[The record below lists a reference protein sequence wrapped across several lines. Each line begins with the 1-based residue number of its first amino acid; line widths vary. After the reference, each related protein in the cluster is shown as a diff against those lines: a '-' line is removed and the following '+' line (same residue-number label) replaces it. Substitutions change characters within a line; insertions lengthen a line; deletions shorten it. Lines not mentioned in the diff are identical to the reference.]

1 MKKCPKPLGYGIRR
15 TPVVL
20 GLSAALCMPAAFSY
34 ANVGGRMDS
43 ESVQSVLQTHTVK
56 GTIVDETGEPLIGV
70 SVIVKGQA
78 TVGTITDFDGNF
90 VLDIPTGKGML
101 EVSYIGYKTQTVT
114 IGKNTQITIKM
125 EPDTQALEE
134 VVVIGYGAVKKRDL
148 TGAVSS
154 VKNEDITLTPAT
166 NPMQAL
172 QGRVAGLD
180 ITQASGQPG
189 EGPKLQLRGTRSF
202 TASGDPMFIIDGMPG
217 DYSTLNPNDIESI
230 EVLKDASSTAV
241 YGAAGANGVIIITTK
256 SGKAGKININLNA
269 YVGFNGWATVPEM
282 RSGDSYINVLRE
294 ANQIAGTYSTDEA
307 LFSSP
312 EAYKA
317 HLNGQYID
325 WADELLQT
333 GVTQN
338 YSLSVSGGTEKTKA
352 YFSLNFSDEQGQF
365 TGDDYKVYSTNMR
378 IDHEI
383 KKWLSVGVNMQGSYV
398 YRNKAYSRFINSLVS
413 VPLGTVYNEDGS
425 INVTPVPGD
434 GNTINLL
441 LNQDKS
447 VYRDNNQNFKLFL
460 NPYIE
465 IRPFKGMTIQSRLNA
480 SLGYDKK
487 NYFQGIGS
495 YQYYASDGPNASGT
509 SASVYA
515 QIDQNRSYNYKWE
528 NIFTYNFN
536 IKKDH
541 EFTVTA
547 VTSWNHNQTD
557 KSWQKQDNIKN
568 NSYLWHNMD
577 GRGIV
582 YSNYTMSKGLG
593 LVGRINYSYLGK
605 YLFSASV
612 RQDGSSRL
620 AKGNK
625 WSTFPAVSLGW
636 RISDEKFMQ
645 GTSNWMNN
653 LKLRLGYG
661 VTGAA
666 SIDPYS
672 SVATV
677 ELDGYYSLG
686 GQKTNSYK
694 FSENVANADL
704 TWERSHNWN
713 IGLDASFFNNRIDL
727 SADYYITNTDGVIWK
742 QNLPVVNGAYNAS
755 KLYYMSKNIAKTQ
768 NHGLELTLN
777 TRNIVNKEFTW
788 TSALTFTLNNEK
800 VKSLIGGT
808 ADHVKNEDYYLSIG
822 YPVNSFY
829 APKIDGM
836 WQLGE
841 ETDAAAFGCAPGD
854 IKINVPGMIKEAD
867 GKFYKV
873 GDDGQPLTDKN
884 GDIIY
889 YTKDNKYTYSDA
901 DSQVLG
907 HNAPKWTM
915 GFQNSFTYKNFD
927 LTIYAY
933 FRWGQM
939 INYEMLGWYDSTG
952 KGNFPTYFN
961 YWTESNPSNDFPAL
975 NANRETKSY
984 IGYGSLNY
992 VDGSFFKI
1000 KNITLGYTF
1009 PERLLKNAGISKC
1022 RLYATI
1028 TNPLTVAK
1036 SHLLKDYDPEMNGA
1050 LKYPLSKQLVFGVNV
1065 SF

>member
-1 MKKCPKPLGYGIRR
+1 MLGKRRIQYFRLLHDAKQSSLRR
-15 TPVVL
+15 TYSL
-20 GLSAALCMPAAFSY
+20 MALCLFCVINAFAQNVKVTGRVTDEAEEAIIGAAIK
-34 ANVGGRMDS
+34 VVDS
-43 ESVQSVLQTHTVK
+43 TI
-56 GTIVDETGEPLIGV
+56 GTISDY
-70 SVIVKGQA
+70 
-78 TVGTITDFDGNF
+78 DGNF
-90 VLDIPTGKGML
+90 VLDTPKGATI
-101 EVSYIGYKTQTVT
+101 EVSYVGYAPKRIQVT
-114 IGKNTQITIKM
+114 ESKAYAIKLK
-125 EPDTQALEE
+125 EDAKLLDE
-134 VVVIGYGAVKKRDL
+134 VIVTGYGAVSKKNL
-148 TGAVSS
+148 TTSIAKVKADEVNKAATSNMSQMLLGRAAGLQATVASAQPGGGINISIRGAGAPIYVVDGMVMPGSALEGDSGGSTTVMPSS
-154 VKNEDITLTPAT
+154 VI
-166 NPMQAL
+166 
-172 QGRVAGLD
+172 RSGL
-180 ITQASGQPG
+180 AC
-189 EGPKLQLRGTRSF
+189 
-202 TASGDPMFIIDGMPG
+202 
-217 DYSTLNPNDIESI
+217 LNPEDIESI

-495 YQYYASDGPNASGT
+495 YQYYALDGPNASGT

-577 GRGIV
+577 GTGIV

-992 VDGSFFKI
+992 VDCSFFK
-1000 KNITLGYTF
+1000 L
-1009 PERLLKNAGISKC
+1009 
-1022 RLYATI
+1022 
-1028 TNPLTVAK
+1028 
-1036 SHLLKDYDPEMNGA
+1036 
-1050 LKYPLSKQLVFGVNV
+1050 
-1065 SF
+1065 

>member
-1 MKKCPKPLGYGIRR
+1 
-15 TPVVL
+15 
-20 GLSAALCMPAAFSY
+20 
-34 ANVGGRMDS
+34 
-43 ESVQSVLQTHTVK
+43 
-56 GTIVDETGEPLIGV
+56 
-70 SVIVKGQA
+70 
-78 TVGTITDFDGNF
+78 
-90 VLDIPTGKGML
+90 
-101 EVSYIGYKTQTVT
+101 
-114 IGKNTQITIKM
+114 
-125 EPDTQALEE
+125 
-134 VVVIGYGAVKKRDL
+134 
-148 TGAVSS
+148 
-154 VKNEDITLTPAT
+154 
-166 NPMQAL
+166 
-172 QGRVAGLD
+172 
-180 ITQASGQPG
+180 
-189 EGPKLQLRGTRSF
+189 
-202 TASGDPMFIIDGMPG
+202 
-217 DYSTLNPNDIESI
+217 
-230 EVLKDASSTAV
+230 
-241 YGAAGANGVIIITTK
+241 
-256 SGKAGKININLNA
+256 
-269 YVGFNGWATVPEM
+269 
-282 RSGDSYINVLRE
+282 
-294 ANQIAGTYSTDEA
+294 
-307 LFSSP
+307 
-312 EAYKA
+312 
-317 HLNGQYID
+317 
-325 WADELLQT
+325 
-333 GVTQN
+333 
-338 YSLSVSGGTEKTKA
+338 
-352 YFSLNFSDEQGQF
+352 
-365 TGDDYKVYSTNMR
+365 
-378 IDHEI
+378 
-383 KKWLSVGVNMQGSYV
+383 
-398 YRNKAYSRFINSLVS
+398 
-413 VPLGTVYNEDGS
+413 
-425 INVTPVPGD
+425 
-434 GNTINLL
+434 
-441 LNQDKS
+441 
-447 VYRDNNQNFKLFL
+447 
-460 NPYIE
+460 
-465 IRPFKGMTIQSRLNA
+465 
-480 SLGYDKK
+480 
-487 NYFQGIGS
+487 
-495 YQYYASDGPNASGT
+495 
-509 SASVYA
+509 
-515 QIDQNRSYNYKWE
+515 
-528 NIFTYNFN
+528 
-536 IKKDH
+536 
-541 EFTVTA
+541 
-547 VTSWNHNQTD
+547 
-557 KSWQKQDNIKN
+557 
-568 NSYLWHNMD
+568 
-577 GRGIV
+577 
-582 YSNYTMSKGLG
+582 
-593 LVGRINYSYLGK
+593 
-605 YLFSASV
+605 
-612 RQDGSSRL
+612 
-620 AKGNK
+620 
-625 WSTFPAVSLGW
+625 
-636 RISDEKFMQ
+636 
-645 GTSNWMNN
+645 
-653 LKLRLGYG
+653 
-661 VTGAA
+661 
-666 SIDPYS
+666 
-672 SVATV
+672 
-677 ELDGYYSLG
+677 
-686 GQKTNSYK
+686 
-694 FSENVANADL
+694 L

>member
-1 MKKCPKPLGYGIRR
+1 
-15 TPVVL
+15 
-20 GLSAALCMPAAFSY
+20 
-34 ANVGGRMDS
+34 
-43 ESVQSVLQTHTVK
+43 
-56 GTIVDETGEPLIGV
+56 
-70 SVIVKGQA
+70 
-78 TVGTITDFDGNF
+78 
-90 VLDIPTGKGML
+90 
-101 EVSYIGYKTQTVT
+101 
-114 IGKNTQITIKM
+114 
-125 EPDTQALEE
+125 
-134 VVVIGYGAVKKRDL
+134 
-148 TGAVSS
+148 
-154 VKNEDITLTPAT
+154 
-166 NPMQAL
+166 
-172 QGRVAGLD
+172 
-180 ITQASGQPG
+180 
-189 EGPKLQLRGTRSF
+189 
-202 TASGDPMFIIDGMPG
+202 
-217 DYSTLNPNDIESI
+217 
-230 EVLKDASSTAV
+230 
-241 YGAAGANGVIIITTK
+241 
-256 SGKAGKININLNA
+256 
-269 YVGFNGWATVPEM
+269 
-282 RSGDSYINVLRE
+282 
-294 ANQIAGTYSTDEA
+294 
-307 LFSSP
+307 
-312 EAYKA
+312 
-317 HLNGQYID
+317 
-325 WADELLQT
+325 
-333 GVTQN
+333 
-338 YSLSVSGGTEKTKA
+338 
-352 YFSLNFSDEQGQF
+352 
-365 TGDDYKVYSTNMR
+365 MR

-577 GRGIV
+577 GTGIV

-1000 KNITLGYTF
+1000 KNITFTF
-1009 PERLLKNAGISKC
+1009 CDPNKLSDIYPVGSKQNYFYGRVNNNYYAPSKYLVDCFDARYDKRWENSFTTAFSLFSMVQAGWRTYDDKN
-1022 RLYATI
+1022 ATI
-1028 TNPLTVAK
+1028 TLTEDLCTKYGIDSKFVGKKIYPYVDVNAINLGSNGGNQYVASVWPKGEYSGDVNKLVKVKNPYVNPYPLAEDEDRFIVYLSKEYLSDAEKAKRGYICVNIDDLFAADGKYKETFIDAQQTNTYTLFPSLNKFNFNFEGGFYGSNLQCKTGDMFIMRMAEVYLIAAEAEERLGNGAKAAEYLNVLRKRACRNEADFEANMKLTTATEDDVLDEYARELCGEFTRWA
-1036 SHLLKDYDPEMNGA
+1036 LLKRHKAFETRLPKYNPRAAVNFSQKNYLRPISYTFLNQIENSAEYGTNG
-1050 LKYPLSKQLVFGVNV
+1050 Y
-1065 SF
+1065 

>member
-1 MKKCPKPLGYGIRR
+1 
-15 TPVVL
+15 
-20 GLSAALCMPAAFSY
+20 
-34 ANVGGRMDS
+34 
-43 ESVQSVLQTHTVK
+43 
-56 GTIVDETGEPLIGV
+56 
-70 SVIVKGQA
+70 
-78 TVGTITDFDGNF
+78 
-90 VLDIPTGKGML
+90 
-101 EVSYIGYKTQTVT
+101 
-114 IGKNTQITIKM
+114 
-125 EPDTQALEE
+125 
-134 VVVIGYGAVKKRDL
+134 
-148 TGAVSS
+148 
-154 VKNEDITLTPAT
+154 
-166 NPMQAL
+166 
-172 QGRVAGLD
+172 
-180 ITQASGQPG
+180 
-189 EGPKLQLRGTRSF
+189 
-202 TASGDPMFIIDGMPG
+202 
-217 DYSTLNPNDIESI
+217 
-230 EVLKDASSTAV
+230 
-241 YGAAGANGVIIITTK
+241 
-256 SGKAGKININLNA
+256 
-269 YVGFNGWATVPEM
+269 
-282 RSGDSYINVLRE
+282 
-294 ANQIAGTYSTDEA
+294 
-307 LFSSP
+307 
-312 EAYKA
+312 
-317 HLNGQYID
+317 
-325 WADELLQT
+325 
-333 GVTQN
+333 
-338 YSLSVSGGTEKTKA
+338 
-352 YFSLNFSDEQGQF
+352 
-365 TGDDYKVYSTNMR
+365 
-378 IDHEI
+378 
-383 KKWLSVGVNMQGSYV
+383 
-398 YRNKAYSRFINSLVS
+398 
-413 VPLGTVYNEDGS
+413 
-425 INVTPVPGD
+425 
-434 GNTINLL
+434 
-441 LNQDKS
+441 
-447 VYRDNNQNFKLFL
+447 
-460 NPYIE
+460 
-465 IRPFKGMTIQSRLNA
+465 
-480 SLGYDKK
+480 
-487 NYFQGIGS
+487 
-495 YQYYASDGPNASGT
+495 
-509 SASVYA
+509 
-515 QIDQNRSYNYKWE
+515 
-528 NIFTYNFN
+528 
-536 IKKDH
+536 
-541 EFTVTA
+541 
-547 VTSWNHNQTD
+547 
-557 KSWQKQDNIKN
+557 
-568 NSYLWHNMD
+568 MD
-577 GRGIV
+577 GTGIV

-927 LTIYAY
+927 LTVDMMSVYGNEVYRNWDSSAYA
-933 FRWGQM
+933 Q
-939 INYEMLGWYDSTG
+939 
-952 KGNFPTYFN
+952 FN
-961 YWTESNPSNDFPAL
+961 YRTGHLNRWHGEGTSNWDPILDPSRSVNLEAS
-975 NANRETKSY
+975 SY
-984 IGYGSLNY
+984 Y
-992 VDGSFFKI
+992 VEDGSFFRI
-1000 KNITLGYTF
+1000 RNIELGYTF
-1009 PERLLKNAGISKC
+1009 DPRLLNRIKLQSLRIYGNVQNPKTWSRNTGYTPEVGGS
-1022 RLYATI
+1022 AT
-1028 TNPLTVAK
+1028 A
-1036 SHLLKDYDPEMNGA
+1036 
-1050 LKYPLSKQLVFGVNV
+1050 FGVDGGGYPMPVVYTLGFNL

>member
-465 IRPFKGMTIQSRLNA
+465 IRPFKGMTI
-480 SLGYDKK
+480 
-487 NYFQGIGS
+487 
-495 YQYYASDGPNASGT
+495 P
-509 SASVYA
+509 
-515 QIDQNRSYNYKWE
+515 
-528 NIFTYNFN
+528 
-536 IKKDH
+536 
-541 EFTVTA
+541 
-547 VTSWNHNQTD
+547 
-557 KSWQKQDNIKN
+557 
-568 NSYLWHNMD
+568 
-577 GRGIV
+577 
-582 YSNYTMSKGLG
+582 
-593 LVGRINYSYLGK
+593 
-605 YLFSASV
+605 
-612 RQDGSSRL
+612 
-620 AKGNK
+620 
-625 WSTFPAVSLGW
+625 
-636 RISDEKFMQ
+636 
-645 GTSNWMNN
+645 
-653 LKLRLGYG
+653 
-661 VTGAA
+661 
-666 SIDPYS
+666 
-672 SVATV
+672 
-677 ELDGYYSLG
+677 
-686 GQKTNSYK
+686 
-694 FSENVANADL
+694 
-704 TWERSHNWN
+704 SH
-713 IGLDASFFNNRIDL
+713 G
-727 SADYYITNTDGVIWK
+727 
-742 QNLPVVNGAYNAS
+742 
-755 KLYYMSKNIAKTQ
+755 
-768 NHGLELTLN
+768 
-777 TRNIVNKEFTW
+777 
-788 TSALTFTLNNEK
+788 
-800 VKSLIGGT
+800 
-808 ADHVKNEDYYLSIG
+808 
-822 YPVNSFY
+822 
-829 APKIDGM
+829 
-836 WQLGE
+836 
-841 ETDAAAFGCAPGD
+841 
-854 IKINVPGMIKEAD
+854 
-867 GKFYKV
+867 
-873 GDDGQPLTDKN
+873 
-884 GDIIY
+884 
-889 YTKDNKYTYSDA
+889 
-901 DSQVLG
+901 
-907 HNAPKWTM
+907 
-915 GFQNSFTYKNFD
+915 
-927 LTIYAY
+927 
-933 FRWGQM
+933 
-939 INYEMLGWYDSTG
+939 
-952 KGNFPTYFN
+952 
-961 YWTESNPSNDFPAL
+961 
-975 NANRETKSY
+975 
-984 IGYGSLNY
+984 
-992 VDGSFFKI
+992 
-1000 KNITLGYTF
+1000 
-1009 PERLLKNAGISKC
+1009 
-1022 RLYATI
+1022 
-1028 TNPLTVAK
+1028 
-1036 SHLLKDYDPEMNGA
+1036 
-1050 LKYPLSKQLVFGVNV
+1050 
-1065 SF
+1065 